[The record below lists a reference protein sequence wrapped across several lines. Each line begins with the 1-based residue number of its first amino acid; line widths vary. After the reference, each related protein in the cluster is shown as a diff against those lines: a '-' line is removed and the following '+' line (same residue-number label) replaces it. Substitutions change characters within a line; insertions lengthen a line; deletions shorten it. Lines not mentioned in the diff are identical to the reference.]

1 MQAVIGITFSSAKC
15 ARQNG
20 KYAIDWKMRQQFK
33 NQPFPQ
39 HDVHDDFKLI
49 VRFPISLS
57 FVYPLVINSYLYVEG
72 MTNKFIQGESEALFL
87 KDRRRKF

>member
-1 MQAVIGITFSSAKC
+1 MFSIYKIYFPELGRKSARYILQAVIGITFSSAKC

-39 HDVHDDFKLI
+39 HDVHGDCPIFNDFILC
-49 VRFPISLS
+49 LS
-57 FVYPLVINSYLYVEG
+57 FG
-72 MTNKFIQGESEALFL
+72 H
-87 KDRRRKF
+87 